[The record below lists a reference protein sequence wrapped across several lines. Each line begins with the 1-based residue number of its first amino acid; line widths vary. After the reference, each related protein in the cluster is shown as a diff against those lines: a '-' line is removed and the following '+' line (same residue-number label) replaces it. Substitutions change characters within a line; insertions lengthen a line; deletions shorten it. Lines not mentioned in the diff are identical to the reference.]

1 MGVVYKAIDPQ
12 IGRMVAIKVL
22 LADFEDDS
30 TLQRFHSEAQS
41 TGQMQHPN
49 IVTLYELGERDGAPY
64 LVMEFLEGE
73 SLDKIIASDRQ
84 LLLTETLSIVN
95 QVCAGLHY
103 AHTRKIIHRDIKPGN
118 VVRLPEGSIKL
129 VDFGIAKFGNDRHTR
144 AGMVI
149 GRVSTCLRSRSGS
162 RGRRTF
168 RRLRHWGTSLRT
180 DHQARTLRGRRHRL
194 DDTQGSHQPHSDII
208 GIHSGRSAPSGSD
221 SAHRSG

>member
-1 MGVVYKAIDPQ
+1 MATSTPSRIGKYDVLCVLGRGGMGVVYKAIDPQ

-22 LADFEDDS
+22 LADFDDDS

-95 QVCAGLHY
+95 QVCAGMHY
-103 AHTRKIIHRDIKPGN
+103 AHMRKIIHRDIKPGN

-149 GRVSTCLRSRSGS
+149 GSVKYMSPEQIREPRST
-162 RGRRTF
+162 
-168 RRLRHWGTSLRT
+168 HVPTSTPLGYFST
-180 DHQARTLRGRRHRL
+180 N
-194 DDTQGSHQPHSDII
+194 
-208 GIHSGRSAPSGSD
+208 
-221 SAHRSG
+221 